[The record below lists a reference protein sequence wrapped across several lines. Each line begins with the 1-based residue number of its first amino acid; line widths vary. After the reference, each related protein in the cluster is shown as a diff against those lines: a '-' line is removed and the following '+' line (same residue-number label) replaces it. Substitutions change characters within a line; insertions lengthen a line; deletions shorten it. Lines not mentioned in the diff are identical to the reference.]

1 MRKVWIQLIQ
11 KSNLERWAE
20 RMALHSIS
28 EVTTICWTD
37 KKYRQDTEMKKFLFD
52 VSVEL
57 PFLISTTAILFWKKY
72 LNIQLRRIFIAA
84 LV

>member
-1 MRKVWIQLIQ
+1 
-11 KSNLERWAE
+11 
-20 RMALHSIS
+20 MALYSIS

-57 PFLISTTAILFWKKY
+57 PFLISTTAILF
-72 LNIQLRRIFIAA
+72 
-84 LV
+84 